1 MNQNSINKL
10 NFFDN
15 YESLN
20 TESIVLDIGANTG
33 EVTDYIFRKYK
44 CNIYA
49 YEPNPACYN
58 HMINKYSKIDKIII
72 NNCAISNFNGND
84 FLYFHYDAKGNNDIR
99 YIQGA
104 TLRKEKDNID
114 INKKIKVKIQNIKD
128 ILSSFNN
135 IDLIKIDIEGSEYDI
150 LPELIKNKNK
160 IGIVLC
166 EMHGNPNGKKI
177 NGKHKNKNFTG
188 EYISI
193 VLELKRLGLYNNWF
207 YEWH

>member
-10 NFFDN
+10 SFFDN
-15 YESLN
+15 YELLN

-58 HMINKYSKIDKIII
+58 HMKNKYSKIDKIII
-72 NNCAISNFNGND
+72 NNCAISNFNGSD

-128 ILSSFNN
+128 VLSSFNN
-135 IDLIKIDIEGSEYDI
+135 IDLIKIDIEGSEYTI

-177 NGKHKNKNFTG
+177 NGKHKNKNFTD
-188 EYISI
+188 EYKSI
-193 VLELKRLGLYNNWF
+193 VLKLKRLGLYNNWF

>member
-10 NFFDN
+10 SFFDN
-15 YESLN
+15 YELLN

-49 YEPNPACYN
+49 YEPNPVCYN
-58 HMINKYSKIDKIII
+58 HMKNKYSKIDKIII

-135 IDLIKIDIEGSEYDI
+135 IDLIKIDIEGSEYNI

-188 EYISI
+188 EYKTI
-193 VLELKRLGLYNNWF
+193 VLKLKRLGLYNNWF